1 MNKLNIEDL
10 SVVYHGKEKQV
21 RAVDHV
27 SFSVDAGDSLGIIG
41 ESGSGKS
48 TMIHALL
55 RLLPEKTG
63 ETQGRIWFDDT
74 DLLTCDEKTLRK
86 LRWKEI
92 AVVFQRSMNSLS
104 QIHTIGEQ
112 FEDVYRVHEP
122 RAAKAQMKE
131 IICGLFE
138 KVNLNPRIYNMY
150 PFELSGGMQQRLN
163 IALSIMFSPALL
175 IMDEATT
182 ALDVVTQGQIL
193 DELME
198 MEKTMSITRLMITHD
213 LSVVATSCKKILV
226 LYAGRLMEF
235 GTVEDILKNPSTPT
249 PRASSPPSR
258 RSTAKRRPSSPSPAS
273 CRTCPRSAP
282 GASSRPAA
290 PTPTSAAMPSARRTW
305 SWEASTGQP
314 ATAAKEEQMDNRQ
327 NALIEVEGLKKF
339 YKNRGTGGLFKK
351 KKMVQAVGGV
361 SFEIRKGEIFGV
373 IGESGCGKS
382 TMGRTL
388 VNLEAPTAGDVRI
401 NGESARAILQKD
413 PKAFHQMVQMVFQNP
428 FDTFLPTETIEQI
441 MLRPLEIN
449 GLGGSEEERRKRIVQ
464 MLEDG
469 GLSPAEDFLGR
480 YPHELSGG
488 QLQRI
493 SILRAM
499 SVNPLFLV
507 VDEPVS
513 MLDVSV
519 RADIIN
525 MLLDLTK
532 KYQTSILF
540 ISHDIAVIR
549 YVASRTAVMYL
560 GRIVEMGDTDA
571 LIQHPMHPYTQALVS
586 NCASIDIDSH
596 VEKIHVEGEPPSPVD
611 PGPGCY
617 FADRCPRACEKCRQE
632 YPQETRLPDGR
643 VVACHL
649 VNEGV
654 IQ

>member
-1 MNKLNIEDL
+1 
-10 SVVYHGKEKQV
+10 
-21 RAVDHV
+21 
-27 SFSVDAGDSLGIIG
+27 
-41 ESGSGKS
+41 
-48 TMIHALL
+48 
-55 RLLPEKTG
+55 
-63 ETQGRIWFDDT
+63 
-74 DLLTCDEKTLRK
+74 
-86 LRWKEI
+86 
-92 AVVFQRSMNSLS
+92 
-104 QIHTIGEQ
+104 
-112 FEDVYRVHEP
+112 
-122 RAAKAQMKE
+122 
-131 IICGLFE
+131 
-138 KVNLNPRIYNMY
+138 
-150 PFELSGGMQQRLN
+150 
-163 IALSIMFSPALL
+163 
-175 IMDEATT
+175 
-182 ALDVVTQGQIL
+182 
-193 DELME
+193 
-198 MEKTMSITRLMITHD
+198 
-213 LSVVATSCKKILV
+213 
-226 LYAGRLMEF
+226 
-235 GTVEDILKNPSTPT
+235 
-249 PRASSPPSR
+249 
-258 RSTAKRRPSSPSPAS
+258 
-273 CRTCPRSAP
+273 
-282 GASSRPAA
+282 
-290 PTPTSAAMPSARRTW
+290 
-305 SWEASTGQP
+305 
-314 ATAAKEEQMDNRQ
+314 
-327 NALIEVEGLKKF
+327 
-339 YKNRGTGGLFKK
+339 
-351 KKMVQAVGGV
+351 
-361 SFEIRKGEIFGV
+361 
-373 IGESGCGKS
+373 
-382 TMGRTL
+382 
-388 VNLEAPTAGDVRI
+388 
-401 NGESARAILQKD
+401 
-413 PKAFHQMVQMVFQNP
+413 
-428 FDTFLPTETIEQI
+428 

-449 GLGGSEEERRKRIVQ
+449 GLGGSEEERRRRIVQ
-464 MLEDG
+464 LLEDG